1 MRYTD
6 IAIIGGG
13 LAGSTAAAMLGR
25 AGIASLLIDP
35 HEIYP
40 LDFRVEKLSGCEQLD
55 RFARTGLAEAVLP
68 SATHDGENW
77 IARFGYLLDKPPSRQ
92 YGIMYADLIGA
103 IRAQVRPPAERVRA
117 KVVDLATSAER
128 QTLTLSTG
136 EAISARLVVLSN
148 GLNLALR
155 RSLGIEHQIIS
166 ACHSI
171 SLGFDLVPVGRPAFD
186 FPALTYFSERPG
198 DRIPYLTLFPVGRR
212 MGANL
217 FAYRAADDPWL
228 REMREKPVETLN
240 AALPRLRRIT
250 GEFAVSGDIKVRP
263 ADLSVSTRYR
273 RPGIVLIGDAFS
285 ITCPVT
291 GTGTDKVFTDAAQ
304 LCNLHIPI
312 WLATEGMGAD
322 KIASF
327 YDDRVKM
334 ACDAWSMAKA
344 FSFRAVS
351 IDTTPYWRAQRWAR
365 FLSWLGK
372 GILRRIRG
380 RLGAATPIRTHSSS
394 ASSSSSSSSLSSSA

>member
-171 SLGFDLVPVGRPAFD
+171 SLGFDLVPVGRPTFH

-212 MGANL
+212 MRANL

-228 REMREKPVETLN
+228 REMRAKPVETLN
-240 AALPRLRRIT
+240 SALPRLRRIT
-250 GEFAVSGDIKVRP
+250 GEFTVSGDIKVRP
-263 ADLSVSTRYR
+263 GRSLCQHQLSPARHRPDRRCVLGHLPGHRHRDRQGVHRRRAALR
-273 RPGIVLIGDAFS
+273 RPYPGLACDQGHGRRQDCIVLRRSGQEIVRRMVD
-285 ITCPVT
+285 
-291 GTGTDKVFTDAAQ
+291 
-304 LCNLHIPI
+304 
-312 WLATEGMGAD
+312 
-322 KIASF
+322 
-327 YDDRVKM
+327 
-334 ACDAWSMAKA
+334 
-344 FSFRAVS
+344 
-351 IDTTPYWRAQRWAR
+351 
-365 FLSWLGK
+365 GK
-372 GILRRIRG
+372 GVQLSRG
-380 RLGAATPIRTHSSS
+380 HDRHHAVLAGAALGALPVLAQQRNF
-394 ASSSSSSSSLSSSA
+394 AADA